1 MELPALLDEF
11 GRTAGLGRVALNDE
25 GVCRLVLDED
35 LTVDVEVAPEA
46 SRAAGSFFLHAVA
59 GRLPAGDGDP
69 GLLKEL
75 LAANLFGRDTGGA
88 TLALDPDLGEVVLL
102 RELGAEATDYGTF
115 AAALTGQEA
124 IELRRWVVGPEGGIT
139 ERELA
144 ALTAAGGV
152 PVRLG
157 TSVVRTSTAGAAAVA
172 RDCSD

>member
-115 AAALTGQEA
+115 AAALERFVNA
-124 IELRRWVVGPEGGIT
+124 LDRWRG
-139 ERELA
+139 RLA
-144 ALTAAGGV
+144 KGAAPAAGPTTSRS
-152 PVRLG
+152 PVMYPEFLIRG
-157 TSVVRTSTAGAAAVA
+157 
-172 RDCSD
+172 